1 MPNER
6 QSMMSESEYG
16 PAPLVETPPAP
27 WQNHDST
34 RHVGGAMN
42 GADDSAKDQEPQEPP
57 MHVEVDPSS
66 RGRCFW
72 SLGNDVEKEKWL
84 V

>member
-1 MPNER
+1 
-6 QSMMSESEYG
+6 
-16 PAPLVETPPAP
+16 
-27 WQNHDST
+27 
-34 RHVGGAMN
+34 MN